1 MTFWYKRG
9 HTWQGVVLLPKTF
22 KRLDHSTHTQV
33 VMSQVHPCNW
43 SLLPSTVSSV
53 FTCVLFHHA
62 CSDTH
67 AQVFQE
73 SLGVPLTPQLVPP
86 LPDCCAFQ
94 LVSLCTAS
102 TVEAMCGCYQCQTSA
117 VHITI
122 LASLGGCQL
131 KPCSLKHEWRLTSV
145 VTQVCK
151 CSCRKV
157 SSE

>member
-22 KRLDHSTHTQV
+22 KRLDHSKHTQV

-73 SLGVPLTPQLVPP
+73 SLGVPLTPQLVQP
-86 LPDCCAFQ
+86 LLDCCAFQ
-94 LVSLCTAS
+94 LVSLCTVS
-102 TVEAMCGCYQCQTSA
+102 TVEAMSRHMWLLPIPNICCAYHNFGISGWVPTEA
-117 VHITI
+117 VQPET
-122 LASLGGCQL
+122 
-131 KPCSLKHEWRLTSV
+131 
-145 VTQVCK
+145 
-151 CSCRKV
+151 
-157 SSE
+157 